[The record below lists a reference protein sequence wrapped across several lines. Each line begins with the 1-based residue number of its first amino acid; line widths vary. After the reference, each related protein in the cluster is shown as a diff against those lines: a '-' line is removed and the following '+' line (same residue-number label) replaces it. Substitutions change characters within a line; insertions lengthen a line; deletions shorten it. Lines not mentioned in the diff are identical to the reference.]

1 MESKEVIGTQDFS
14 SGETD
19 SQKCAKLKERLERLL
34 REAAEVEVELSRAEG
49 TIKGVPHYSLIEG
62 RAHQLGQQ
70 LSRQVQQQQ
79 MRELAASQATKGKC
93 PGCKTAVP
101 LEPRE
106 REVKTVDGEARLVEL
121 VGECP
126 RCRKFFFPAT

>member
-1 MESKEVIGTQDFS
+1 
-14 SGETD
+14 
-19 SQKCAKLKERLERLL
+19 
-34 REAAEVEVELSRAEG
+34 
-49 TIKGVPHYSLIEG
+49 
-62 RAHQLGQQ
+62 
-70 LSRQVQQQQ
+70 

-93 PGCKTAVP
+93 PGCETAVP